1 MSILPKGNQP
11 FGPRQMDYT
20 TGIDYMLSNVAE
32 TSGHGVDVEL
42 KTINIDRAVK
52 WNTILNFSTYRDKV
66 TKYYLAD
73 PLASQF
79 IGNGSSVPVSGIEGL
94 PVYSIFAYKW
104 AGLDPKTGDPQGY
117 LNGQVSKDYSQMVGV
132 GTSVQDLEFYG
143 SAVPTVY
150 GSFVNSFSYKTL
162 VWT

>member
-1 MSILPKGNQP
+1 
-11 FGPRQMDYT
+11 MDYT

-79 IGNGSSVPVSGIEGL
+79 IGNGSSVPVSGIEDYL
-94 PVYSIFAYKW
+94 SI
-104 AGLDPKTGDPQGY
+104 LY
-117 LNGQVSKDYSQMVGV
+117 LRINGQD
-132 GTSVQDLEFYG
+132 
-143 SAVPTVY
+143 
-150 GSFVNSFSYKTL
+150 
-162 VWT
+162 